1 METKNKTRNNKDH
14 SIMLLGVIDSG
25 LFSAIPKNRD
35 KTEKRWTFNSILANL
50 RKNFYFNF
58 LNAKFV

>member
-14 SIMLLGVIDSG
+14 SIMQLGVIDSG

-35 KTEKRWTFNSILANL
+35 KTEKDGHSIQ
-50 RKNFYFNF
+50 F
-58 LNAKFV
+58 